1 MRGISVK
8 RMNGQIVVVNVDD
21 GCGNSWAYTVQQYID
36 KGYEPDCETLPDEED
51 CKQ

>member
-8 RMNGQIVVVNVDD
+8 RINGQIVFVNVDD
-21 GCGNSWAYTVQQYID
+21 GHGNISFCPAQRYID